1 MNACIVSIG
10 NELLNGHTA
19 DTNTPWLCAKLLEV
33 GIPVKGGWLVPDEHD
48 RIIQS
53 LRQAAEWGSLI
64 LVTGGLGP
72 TDDDITRQT
81 VADYL
86 QVSLEFHPELL
97 EKLKSFFAQ
106 RGRPMPEKNISQAY
120 IPLGCEIVDNPKGTA
135 AGFWSDNG
143 QVKIAVMPGV
153 PEEMKFMFETQILP
167 RLNQLPPDTVVVNDK
182 VRCFGI
188 GESDI
193 AQKLGNLMQR
203 GRNPLINSTCGS
215 GDVVLHISATA
226 CNRDEALQMIKQDKQ
241 LLSEL
246 LGDCIYGYED
256 ESLAHKVGG
265 LLRQRSKTLAVAES
279 CTGGLLS
286 EMLTDIPGSSDY
298 LLAGWIAYSN
308 EAKINQLGVPEQ
320 LIIEHGAV
328 SGPVARE
335 MAIGAVRKSGAD
347 IAIGITGIAGPGG
360 GSIQKPIGLVFISLY
375 LDGECTVYEYRFPP
389 VSRQSIRQRA
399 AMTALNLIR
408 KQL

>member
-19 DTNTPWLCAKLLEV
+19 DTNTPWLCSKLLEL
-33 GIPVKGGWLVPDEHD
+33 GIPVKSGWLVPDEHD
-48 RIIQS
+48 RIVQS

-72 TDDDITRQT
+72 TDDDITRQA

-86 QVSLEFHPELL
+86 QVPLELRPELL
-97 EKLKSFFAQ
+97 EQLRSFFAQ

-120 IPLGCEIVDNPKGTA
+120 IPRGCEIVENPKGTA
-135 AGFWSDNG
+135 AGFWADNN
-143 QVKIAVMPGV
+143 QVKMAVMPGV
-153 PEEMKFMFETQILP
+153 PAEMKFMFETQILP
-167 RLNQLPPDTVVVNDK
+167 RLTQLPSDAVVVNEK

-203 GRNPLINSTCGS
+203 GRNPLINSTCGA

-226 CNRDEALQMIKQDKQ
+226 RNRDEALRMIKQDKQ

-246 LGDCIYGYED
+246 LGDCIYGYEED
-256 ESLAHKVGG
+256 SLAHKVGG
-265 LLRQRSKTLAVAES
+265 LLRRKGKKIALAES

-298 LLAGWIAYSN
+298 LLAGWITYSN
-308 EAKINQLGVPEQ
+308 EAKINQLDIPER

-328 SGPVARE
+328 SGPVARQ
-335 MAIGAVRKSGAD
+335 MAIGAARKCGAD
-347 IAIGITGIAGPGG
+347 IAVGITGIAGPGG
-360 GSIQKPIGLVFISLY
+360 GSDQKPVGLVFISVY
-375 LDGECTVYEYRFPP
+375 FEGECTVYEYRFPP
-389 VSRQSIRQRA
+389 VSRQAIRQRA